1 MLHQG
6 LGVTGICQTHSKEV
20 TIVKGMDIGDT
31 ILPFPGLSQLSGNL
45 SEGYLGT

>member
-1 MLHQG
+1 MLLQG

-31 ILPFPGLSQLSGNL
+31 VPSRSQLSGNL